1 MLAFFFGYVCLLSS
15 CFTDFSLT
23 EWPCTLYGEYV
34 TCICLYSDSD
44 IITLKISWLKHQR
57 WWYWK
62 MQCQWS
68 MEIHQKKG
76 LTGLYWT
83 FNFSFFIIFSF
94 KFESPSKGGSPKD
107 FIRRGVKDPHERYEE
122 HPYLPVAKGAQHFI
136 LLILIAIPP
145 ARWDM

>member
-1 MLAFFFGYVCLLSS
+1 
-15 CFTDFSLT
+15 
-23 EWPCTLYGEYV
+23 
-34 TCICLYSDSD
+34 
-44 IITLKISWLKHQR
+44 
-57 WWYWK
+57 
-62 MQCQWS
+62 
-68 MEIHQKKG
+68 MEIHQKKASLG
-76 LTGLYWT
+76 YTEPSIFL
-83 FNFSFFIIFSF
+83 FFIIFSF